1 MTIEKSCG
9 AILFRKEDDKV
20 KFLLLHYEAGHWDF
34 PKGNQEEGE
43 SDKDTVLREI
53 REETSVTD
61 VNFIAGFQDNIN
73 YFYNFENDTINKT
86 VIYFLAKTS
95 QENVVL
101 SHEHVGHI
109 WLSFEKSLRKL
120 TFDNSKELLKK
131 AYKFLKQE
139 KLL

>member
-1 MTIEKSCG
+1 MTTEKSCG
-9 AILFRKEDDKV
+9 AVLFNKNDDL

-43 SDKDTVLREI
+43 SDKETVLREI
-53 REETSVTD
+53 QEETAITD

-73 YFYNFENDTINKT
+73 YYYTFKNDTINKT

-95 QENVVL
+95 QDSVVL
-101 SHEHVGHI
+101 SHEHIGYI
-109 WLSFEKSLRKL
+109 WLSFEKSLKRL

-131 AYKFLKQE
+131 VYIFLKQE
-139 KLL
+139 NLL